1 MGTMSHP
8 SDPNPTPEKLLAGV
22 IANHFTGAHV
32 AEEDN
37 VQIVRLG
44 DGLPVI
50 ECHINSLQEEAPH
63 GAFITLDI
71 HGGALGTPGAVV
83 TASGYGDDMYQALVT
98 AGCNWACAFGPVLLT
113 AIGRADLIGTED
125 PDVEQFEATLQGRRY
140 LVTMGSID
148 RSVNVPLEAAKTY
161 RQWMGGSRALTTKVL
176 ASGTIPATRGNDII
190 PLGCFLGV
198 GPDLIAEVKLG
209 SGDWAPGRAVLADG
223 PTEPEGILMLREW
236 ALLTPLEPAPRITRD
251 DLQRTLDL
259 LRNASEDSRDEA
271 GWIGGRNHG
280 MRLGAPGFTS
290 AISLPSDARWFV
302 DEVAASGA
310 GPGYGLDLRP
320 ITEGW
325 LHLAQAGCGSQW
337 ALDLTDGS
345 VALDSRFCDGEFRRV
360 STGFVAWYEAW
371 LDNAIRGGGPYAQ
384 WDYSLDAAFKVL
396 VQAAQENGVDALP
409 ELGMEVVIH
418 SPEDQLVGP
427 CHGCESTYARYGV
440 PSTAFALKE

>member
-1 MGTMSHP
+1 MSHP

-32 AEEDN
+32 VEEDD

-63 GAFITLDI
+63 GAFIALDI

-113 AIGRADLIGTED
+113 AIGRADLIDTED
-125 PDVEQFEATLQGRRY
+125 PDVEQFEVTLQGRRY

-176 ASGTIPATRGNDII
+176 ASGAIPATRGNDII

-236 ALLTPLEPAPRITRD
+236 ALLTTCSAPSICCEAPPRIPGTRPAGSAVAPTECGSVPPASPPPSRFP
-251 DLQRTLDL
+251 RTP
-259 LRNASEDSRDEA
+259 
-271 GWIGGRNHG
+271 GGSSTRSPH
-280 MRLGAPGFTS
+280 P
-290 AISLPSDARWFV
+290 
-302 DEVAASGA
+302 
-310 GPGYGLDLRP
+310 GPGPATVSTCVRSP
-320 ITEGW
+320 R
-325 LHLAQAGCGSQW
+325 AGCTW
-337 ALDLTDGS
+337 
-345 VALDSRFCDGEFRRV
+345 RR
-360 STGFVAWYEAW
+360 
-371 LDNAIRGGGPYAQ
+371 P
-384 WDYSLDAAFKVL
+384 DA
-396 VQAAQENGVDALP
+396 D
-409 ELGMEVVIH
+409 
-418 SPEDQLVGP
+418 
-427 CHGCESTYARYGV
+427 
-440 PSTAFALKE
+440 PSGRSI